1 MKKIMIYENGVG
13 HEATLEE
20 IAERQTEAETSAE
33 EENRKYWSTI
43 SYDDA
48 VNDEIRKRY
57 PQQSV
62 EAIINK
68 YLSSPENTEY
78 VREFLELQEY
88 RAQCKA
94 YAREMKEKYEQ
105 KQAAIV

>member
-1 MKKIMIYENGVG
+1 MKIFDGQTYREL
-13 HEATLEE
+13 TPEE
-20 IAERQTEAETSAE
+20 IAQRQADAEA
-33 EENRKYWSTI
+33 ENRKHWSTI

-57 PQQSV
+57 LQQSV
-62 EAIINK
+62 EAIINN

-94 YAREMKEKYEQ
+94 YAQEMMAKHGNGGNHG
-105 KQAAIV
+105 A